1 MAEPVELVPVSPLY
15 SGMNSRM
22 PDPPRGVERGLAA
35 RVTRIAPGFALS
47 VALTAVGVALS
58 SLLHP
63 LLGRAAPD
71 AIVLSLVGGVV
82 VRALWVPTSRFQPG
96 IGFSAKEVL
105 EWAIVLL
112 GLTTNLRTFASAGG
126 PLLAGIIGAVTT
138 AIVVGFVVG
147 RAVGLSHPHALL
159 VASGNA
165 ICGNSAIVAVAAV
178 NGATKEEVA
187 SSIAYTA
194 VFGLAVVLALPVLAP
209 LLHLSDFQYGIVT
222 GLSVYAVPQVLA
234 AAYPVSVVSGQTGM
248 LVKLVR
254 VLLLGPVV
262 LLVALWERR
271 RGIARDTAATRKAS
285 YLPWFVV
292 GFMVAAVVQ
301 TAGVVPSPVTT
312 AAKAISHWATIA
324 SMAALGLAVEVAAVR
339 RVGGR
344 VAAAVTASLAF
355 LLVLSVWLARVVSPT

>member
-1 MAEPVELVPVSPLY
+1 MAQPVEFGPRAPLFWV
-15 SGMNSRM
+15 MNSRHADFH
-22 PDPPRGVERGLAA
+22 PGVSASLAG
-35 RVTRIAPGFALS
+35 RLSRIAPG
-47 VALTAVGVALS
+47 VALTIALTVAGVALAS
-58 SLLHP
+58 ALRP
-63 LLGRAAPD
+63 ILGRAAPD
-71 AIVLSLVGGVV
+71 AIVLSLVGGVAL
-82 VRALWVPTSRFQPG
+82 RMLWVPTPRFEAG

-126 PLLAGIIGAVTT
+126 VLLAGIVGAVTT
-138 AIVVGFVVG
+138 AIVIGVGVG
-147 RAVGLSHPHALL
+147 RAVGLSHSHALL

-194 VFGLAVVLALPVLAP
+194 VFGLVVVLALPLLAP

-234 AAYPVSVVSGQTGM
+234 AAYPVSVVSGQMGM

-271 RGIARDTAATRKAS
+271 RGLEGNAATTRKTT
-285 YLPWFVV
+285 YLPWFVIA
-292 GFMVAAVVQ
+292 FMLAAAIQ
-301 TAGVVPSPVTT
+301 TSGVVPAPVTT

-324 SMAALGLAVEVAAVR
+324 SMAALGLLVEVAAVR

-355 LLVLSVWLARVVSPT
+355 LLVLSVWLAKVVSPT

>member
-1 MAEPVELVPVSPLY
+1 MAEPVEIAERPGLF
-15 SGMNSRM
+15 SGMSSPKANS
-22 PDPPRGVERGLAA
+22 DTNGADDWG
-35 RVTRIAPGFALS
+35 TRASRLAPGL
-47 VALTAVGVALS
+47 ALTAALTAFGVALAA
-58 SLLHP
+58 LLRP
-63 LLGRAAPD
+63 ALGRGAPD
-71 AIVLSLVGGVV
+71 AIVLSLVAGVAL
-82 VRALWVPTSRFQPG
+82 RAVWVPTARFHGG
-96 IGFSAKEVL
+96 IVFTAKQVL

-126 PLLAGIIGAVTT
+126 ALLAGIVAAVAL
-138 AIVVGFVVG
+138 AIAVGFGVG
-147 RAVGLSHPHALL
+147 RAVGLSHAHALL

-178 NGATKEEVA
+178 NGATTEEIA

-194 VFGLAVVLALPVLAP
+194 VFGVAVVLALPLLAP
-209 LLHLSDFQYGIVT
+209 LLHLTDFQYGVVT

-234 AAYPVSVVSGQTGM
+234 AGYPVSVVSGQTGM

-262 LLVALWERR
+262 LLVAVWERR
-271 RGIARDTAATRKAS
+271 RGVRGSSATTRKAA

-292 GFMVAAVVQ
+292 GFIAASLVQ
-301 TAGVVPSPVTT
+301 TVGVVPPAVTAT
-312 AAKAISHWATIA
+312 AKVISHWATIA

-355 LLVLSVWLARVVSPT
+355 LLVLSVWLARVVSPA